1 MVKNEKTARPKKI
14 KKTPISNDELK
25 KILDKYEFVP
35 DCIPSIKK
43 LLKEN
48 QSIHNLKIQ
57 KMKTT

>member
-1 MVKNEKTARPKKI
+1 MDEKAVARPKKI
-14 KKTPISNDELK
+14 KKTPISDDELK

-35 DCIPSIKK
+35 DFIPNIRR

-57 KMKTT
+57 KMKAT

>member
-1 MVKNEKTARPKKI
+1 MDNKTAVRPKKS
-14 KKTPISNDELK
+14 KKTPISDDELK

-35 DCIPSIKK
+35 DFIPNIRK

-57 KMKTT
+57 KMKAR